1 MKPRSEADYNRNLAA
16 LARRAF
22 EAHELVTCD
31 HADPREA
38 TRWRVAKPAD
48 RGGWETFYWTEV
60 VELLRLRPRSLAEL
74 AELLDVTPRSIR
86 RDLLSVRAAGHVVER
101 RGDQFAWVRW
111 EPREALR

>member
-1 MKPRSEADYNRNLAA
+1 M
-16 LARRAF
+16 RRRGRPAGPGTQ
-22 EAHELVTCD
+22 AI
-31 HADPREA
+31 
-38 TRWRVAKPAD
+38 RVA
-48 RGGWETFYWTEV
+48 EV